1 MTQAEEKQLKNEVAE
16 LKKFRD
22 FIIKHFRLEP
32 KAEELEIAVAAL
44 VAGDKSALES
54 YIQRGGKIANINQS

>member
-1 MTQAEEKQLKNEVAE
+1 MTQAEEKKIKNEVAE
-16 LKKFRD
+16 LKRFRD
-22 FIIKHFRLEP
+22 FIIQHFHLEP

-44 VAGDKSALES
+44 MAGDKSALES